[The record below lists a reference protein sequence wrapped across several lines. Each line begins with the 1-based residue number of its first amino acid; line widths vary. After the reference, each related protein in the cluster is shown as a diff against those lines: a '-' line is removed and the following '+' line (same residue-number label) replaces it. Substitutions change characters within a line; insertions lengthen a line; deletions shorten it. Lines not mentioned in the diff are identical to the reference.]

1 MDCRA
6 VGDTTNVAARLQQ
19 AAHPGQVVISEATH
33 RLIEGYFD
41 THPLGALQLKG
52 KADAVPGWEVPGAR
66 GARTRFEVRAERGLT
81 PFVGR
86 QRELGMLLERFEQA
100 NDGQG
105 QVVFIVGE
113 PGIGKSRLLYE
124 LHGRLG
130 EAVTWLEGR
139 CLSFGRSLAFHPLID
154 RLRRSFGIEESD
166 LDAMIVEK
174 IEGAVLALGDELRP
188 TLPFLRYSSPST
200 LGIRRYSA
208 WIPSSAVAISSTP
221 SAASRPTAP
230 RRGPRSSSMKT
241 STGSTRR
248 RKSISPSRMTASR
261 PPASCAFSRIGQ
273 AMPIHSATR
282 PITRASRSRPSPRR
296 PACRWPHECFPVEP
310 YPRSWRL

>member
-6 VGDTTNVAARLQQ
+6 VGDTTNVAARLPQ

-52 KADAVPGWEVPGAR
+52 KADAVPGWEVLGAR

-100 NDGQG
+100 NDGHG

-130 EAVTWLEGR
+130 EAGTLLRGR
-139 CLSFGRSLAFHPLID
+139 RLSFRRAIALPPLTD
-154 RLRRSFGIEESD
+154 LLRRSFGIEESY
-166 LDAMIVEK
+166 LDATMRHET
-174 IEGAVLALGDELRP
+174 ERPVLALR
-188 TLPFLRYSSPST
+188 
-200 LGIRRYSA
+200 
-208 WIPSSAVAISSTP
+208 
-221 SAASRPTAP
+221 
-230 RRGPRSSSMKT
+230 
-241 STGSTRR
+241 
-248 RKSISPSRMTASR
+248 
-261 PPASCAFSRIGQ
+261 
-273 AMPIHSATR
+273 
-282 PITRASRSRPSPRR
+282 
-296 PACRWPHECFPVEP
+296 
-310 YPRSWRL
+310 